1 MASNLQL
8 HSGSPLIGSPIVY
21 KVTAGSPVGE
31 VTFQRVKLRVKA
43 GLSSEGQYYNFE
55 FSQPV
60 TKGETVYI
68 DISSALRSVADK
80 YEFSFNAPDRYPYIA
95 FSLEACDEYM
105 QNGQNSGDVGI
116 VTNSGGRALMGRFS
130 DLERLKTS
138 RAGRNPT
145 KFTRKPGTSMEV
157 VFTGSTFLRPVPMVA
172 SLGNI
177 TNGPRVTKTKIEEE
191 GVQTIWDDDGH
202 TSGTTVYAVPFPYD
216 GYELRFV
223 NGLGCVESVC
233 VHTLAQEE
241 VKVTTDELVIA
252 RQQLFNEVSHGLT
265 LKQNDQERWKCSS
278 GPLDRAW
285 QQWFLHEFVMTPAA
299 WVCIDHIWVPCHII
313 PEESVRG
320 FDRTKGGLLEVQ
332 FTIALDIAGSPFA
345 DLAI

>member
-1 MASNLQL
+1 M
-8 HSGSPLIGSPIVY
+8 GS
-21 KVTAGSPVGE
+21 
-31 VTFQRVKLRVKA
+31 
-43 GLSSEGQYYNFE
+43 
-55 FSQPV
+55 
-60 TKGETVYI
+60 
-68 DISSALRSVADK
+68 
-80 YEFSFNAPDRYPYIA
+80 
-95 FSLEACDEYM
+95 
-105 QNGQNSGDVGI
+105 
-116 VTNSGGRALMGRFS
+116 FS

-233 VHTLAQEE
+233 IRTLAQEE

-285 QQWFLHEFVMTPAA
+285 QQWFLHEFMMTPAA